1 MPWAQRDVFDLN
13 NGFLKTINVPAACVH
28 VRETRML
35 AMSKIANSGKI
46 ALLSFDLEK
55 RSIVDTVTF
64 DGSSSFLLTGD
75 TQKVFA
81 GIDNKLLFCD
91 EEGKW
96 KIVLES
102 KSPSNFFWHLIISK
116 GGPIYVQEYGEPPTG
131 IYASVDG
138 EEWQLLVTAQN
149 IDKKALHF
157 HDIAYDPYRNM
168 LIVTLGDRNY
178 VKTAV
183 SKDLG
188 NNWIPAY
195 KGAWQLLPIAV
206 TKEYIVFGMDSGLAR
221 GGLVKWHP
229 ESEHYDVIHLDWRT
243 NRSDLMQMADLK
255 RLSNDVWMAALGK
268 PQAII
273 ASVNLNDWQLIFGQG
288 FDNAFDYNMSLS
300 EGENIVAFSTGKR
313 IFWINKEDLGKMINE
328 DEPTIHR
335 RYALLDRLTG
345 IGYVMKRKIESFR

>member
-1 MPWAQRDVFDLN
+1 MPSDQKDVL
-13 NGFLKTINVPAACVH
+13 GLLSSYLKTINVTATCVH
-28 VRETRML
+28 MTKTHIL
-35 AMSKIANSGKI
+35 AMSKTANSGKI
-46 ALLSFDLEK
+46 SLLSFDLEK
-55 RSIVDTVTF
+55 RKIVETMTF
-64 DGSSSFLLTGD
+64 DGSDCFLLAD
-75 TQKVFA
+75 DMEKVFA
-81 GIDNKLLFCD
+81 GIDNKLFLCD
-91 EEGKW
+91 REGKW
-96 KIVLES
+96 KIVLET
-102 KSPSNFFWHLIISK
+102 KSPSNFFWHLVTTKS
-116 GGPIYVQEYGEPPTG
+116 GSIYVQEYGEPPTG
-131 IYASVDG
+131 VYESVDG
-138 EEWQLLVTAQN
+138 EKWELLVTAQK

-157 HDIAYDPYRNM
+157 HDIAYDPYRDM

-188 NNWIPAY
+188 NSWIPIY

-221 GGLVKWHP
+221 GGLVKWYP
-229 ESEHYDVIHLDWRT
+229 ESEHYDVIHLDWRK

-255 RLSNDVWMAALGK
+255 RLSNEVWMAALGK

-273 ASVNLNDWQLIFGQG
+273 ASDNLNDWQTIFEQG
-288 FDNAFDYNMSLS
+288 FDSAFDYNMSLS
-300 EGENIVAFSTGKR
+300 EGENIVAFSTGKQ
-313 IFWINKEDLGKMINE
+313 IVWISKEDLGKLIKE